1 MSKYRRGRLSIL
13 FDQLKL
19 SVKLA
24 QEQDGCDGMEMVKQ
38 IIKERIALMES
49 TNIKKVNKRFAQWKR
64 LIQ

>member
-24 QEQDGCDGMEMVKQ
+24 QEQGGCDGMEMVKQ
-38 IIKERIALMES
+38 IIKERIALMAS